1 MRELWKLNPYITKYP
16 HLLLGGIVF
25 IFFTNVFAVYAPSL
39 IGEGV
44 NAMKA
49 VDEAFLAPLREGQT
63 EAEVFAQA
71 AAPEFPRTLEWIRTR
86 FEGGVAEWAPVLNGK
101 QDALAWMK
109 RLAFW
114 QAGLF
119 LLAYLLKGIFL
130 FFTRQ
135 TIIVMSRRIEYDL
148 KGTIFD
154 QYQRL
159 DATFYKAQDT
169 GDLMNRISEDV
180 SKVRMYLGPAI
191 MYTLNLTMLI
201 LLVVS
206 VMVLSLIHI

>member
-1 MRELWKLNPYITKYP
+1 MRELWKLNPYIAKYP

-49 VDEAFLAPLREGQT
+49 VDQAFLAPLREGQSET
-63 EAEVFAQA
+63 EVFAQA

-86 FEGGVAEWAPVLNGK
+86 FEGGVAEWAPLLNGK

-135 TIIVMSRRIEYDL
+135 TIIVMSHCASHCFSRGSSRKTLLFSFQGFIAKFHSMNISQHSLCLPLAYTRI
-148 KGTIFD
+148 
-154 QYQRL
+154 
-159 DATFYKAQDT
+159 
-169 GDLMNRISEDV
+169 
-180 SKVRMYLGPAI
+180 
-191 MYTLNLTMLI
+191 
-201 LLVVS
+201 
-206 VMVLSLIHI
+206 